1 LNLLAEPKL
10 SSKKAAPRS
19 EKFPM
24 RQTRA
29 LPACVTAKSLENQ
42 LSAFSHQLSAFSF

>member
-1 LNLLAEPKL
+1 
-10 SSKKAAPRS
+10 
-19 EKFPM
+19 M